1 MSDGVEGIET
11 PAVSEETQR
20 LAELGRAGAVE
31 HRDPLAPQL
40 SETPRPAHI
49 PEKFWDP
56 VAGTVRVEE
65 MAKSYAELEKM
76 RGQKADTVI
85 TDEVEET
92 AEETPEEATE
102 EVEETPEE
110 APEETAE
117 ETEGD
122 EEEEQEAPDASTEVT
137 SAVEAAAAAYKETGE
152 VGAEQR
158 EALNKVGISNEQID
172 RYIAGVKA
180 EEAALWGAAEE
191 AAGDMDT
198 LQAAREWAA
207 ENWSPKKIAV
217 FDTQAGDLET
227 VRDAVETLM
236 KDYRKANP
244 SEGTLTN
251 KTTGI
256 THGDVYRSQAEFQA
270 DLNKAL
276 AARDDKAR
284 KAAVEKMRRSR
295 KAGTIK
301 NGPRR
306 QPFGN

>member
-1 MSDGVEGIET
+1 MTEGVEETVET
-11 PAVSEETQR
+11 PSVSEETQR
-20 LAELGRAGAVE
+20 LAELGRTGVVE
-31 HRDPLAPQL
+31 HRDPNLPKL

-56 VAGTVRVEE
+56 VEGVIRVEE
-65 MAKSYAELEKM
+65 LAKSYTELEKM
-76 RGQKADTVI
+76 KAPKAS
-85 TDEVEET
+85 EET
-92 AEETPEEATE
+92 TEESTEETSEEATE

-110 APEETAE
+110 ATEETEE
-117 ETEGD
+117 ETEGGEE
-122 EEEEQEAPDASTEVT
+122 EEEEQPAPDPTEVVT
-137 SAVEAAAAAYKETGE
+137 SAVEAAANAYRETGE

-191 AAGDMDT
+191 VAGDMDT

-207 ENWSPKKIAV
+207 EHWSEKKIAA
-217 FDTQAGDLET
+217 FDAQTGDVET

-236 KDYRKANP
+236 KDYRKAVP

-251 KTTGI
+251 KTSGMTR
-256 THGDVYRSQAEFQA
+256 GDVYTDVKDFHKDLAEA
-270 DLNKAL
+270 DRIGDK
-276 AARDDKAR
+276 KAR
-284 KAAVEKMRRSR
+284 KAAVDKMRRSR
-295 KAGTIK
+295 AAKTIK
-301 NGPRR
+301 SGPRR